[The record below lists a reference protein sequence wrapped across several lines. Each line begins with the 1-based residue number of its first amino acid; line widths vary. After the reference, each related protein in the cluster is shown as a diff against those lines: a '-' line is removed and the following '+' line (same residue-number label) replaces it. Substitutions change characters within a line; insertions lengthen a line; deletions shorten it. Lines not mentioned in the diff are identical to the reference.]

1 MPTWLKR
8 IAYAVVGLVMVLAV
22 CGAAIYAMSESRF
35 RRTYVVAPETLA
47 ITSDSATLARG
58 EHLASA
64 VAGCGGCHGPG
75 LRGQAV
81 FDAAPMG
88 RLIALNLTSGEGGVG
103 ATLTPE
109 SIERAVRHGV
119 GRDGRAL
126 RIMPSDDF
134 QYLSDD
140 DMRALIAY
148 VQHLAPVN
156 NVLAPSKL
164 MMLPRG
170 LLVAGKMPLLMAEE
184 MRASPGKPMSVAP
197 GETAEYGGYLAIV
210 AGCRKCHGVGFSGGR
225 MEFGDPSW
233 GPSAN
238 LTKTGNLG
246 KWNEAQFF
254 TTLRT
259 GKRPD
264 GYELKEPMPW
274 QVLGKMTDGELRAIW
289 LYLQS
294 LPPRE
299 FGNH

>member
-1 MPTWLKR
+1 MRTWLKR
-8 IAYAVVGLVMVLAV
+8 IGYAVGGLVLVLV
-22 CGAAIYAMSESRF
+22 VSGGAIYSMSESRF
-35 RRTYVVAPETLA
+35 RRTYVVPPETLA
-47 ITSDSATLARG
+47 IAGDSATLARG

-75 LRGQAV
+75 LRGQPV

-103 ATLTPE
+103 GTLTPE
-109 SIERAVRHGV
+109 TIERAVRHGV

-148 VQHLAPVN
+148 VQHLAPAN

-164 MMLPRG
+164 MMLPRA
-170 LLVAGKMPLLMAEE
+170 LLVAGKMPLLMAEG
-184 MRASPGKPMSVAP
+184 MRDSAGKPMSVVP
-197 GETAEYGGYLAIV
+197 GETVEYGGYLAII
-210 AGCRKCHGVGFSGGR
+210 AGCRKCHGMGFSGGK

-233 GPSAN
+233 GPSGN

-246 KWNEAQFF
+246 KWTEAQFIE
-254 TTLRT
+254 TLRT

>member
-1 MPTWLKR
+1 M
-8 IAYAVVGLVMVLAV
+8 A
-22 CGAAIYAMSESRF
+22 
-35 RRTYVVAPETLA
+35 
-47 ITSDSATLARG
+47 SDSATLARG

-75 LRGQAV
+75 LRGQPV

-88 RLIALNLTSGEGGVG
+88 RLIALNLTPGEGGAG

-109 SIERAVRHGV
+109 IIERAVRHGV
-119 GRDGRAL
+119 GHDGRAL
-126 RIMPSDDF
+126 RVMPSDDF
-134 QYLSDD
+134 QYLSDE
-140 DMRALIAY
+140 DMRAVIAY

-164 MMLPRG
+164 MMLPRA
-170 LLVAGKMPLLMAEE
+170 LLVAGKMPLLTAEG
-184 MRASPGKPMSVAP
+184 MRDSPAKPMSVPP
-197 GETAEYGGYLAIV
+197 GETAEYGGYLAII
-210 AGCRKCHGVGFSGGR
+210 AGCRKCHGTGFSGGR
-225 MEFGDPSW
+225 MDFGDPSW

-246 KWNEAQFF
+246 KWSEAQFIQ
-254 TTLRT
+254 TMRT

-274 QVLGKMTDGELRAIW
+274 QILGKMTDGELRAIW

-294 LPPRE
+294 VPPRE